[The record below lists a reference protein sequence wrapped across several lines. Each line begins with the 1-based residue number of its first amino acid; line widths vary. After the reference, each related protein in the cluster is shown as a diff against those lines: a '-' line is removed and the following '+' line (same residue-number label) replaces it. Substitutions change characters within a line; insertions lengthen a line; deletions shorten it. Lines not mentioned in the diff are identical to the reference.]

1 MASSRGS
8 IAGLRHWTLANLR
21 VKVKPPTVAQRFRG
35 LFSICTDFR
44 LVAWTSCDNVPTRS
58 LYFNRAG

>member
-21 VKVKPPTVAQRFRG
+21 VKVKAPDRCATVSGAFFDLYRFPARG
-35 LFSICTDFR
+35 VDL
-44 LVAWTSCDNVPTRS
+44 L
-58 LYFNRAG
+58 